1 PPSPLGPGEPSF
13 VTQLRN
19 WLSLRTNRPPVAS
32 VSYQTSCH
40 LPSISIPIVV
50 PFYLGRERRF
60 PPSSGRSADHP
71 PQRIVAPEEAVDDH
85 HRDMPPDQRQ
95 AQPGQCSVDE
105 IGRSG
110 QPGHFLSSFRADH
123 DAEQR
128 DRPHIA
134 DQPQQPERWYDKHE
148 DVHGGM
154 PCSRSLLQALASI
167 GPPPFPLRQR
177 HGDADDDRSK
187 QQHTD

>member
-1 PPSPLGPGEPSF
+1 LATVMCLNHRSLVSF
-13 VTQLRN
+13 FLIVAGSTEIYT
-19 WLSLRTNRPPVAS
+19 LSLHDA
-32 VSYQTSCH
+32 
-40 LPSISIPIVV
+40 LPIW
-50 PFYLGRERRF
+50 
-60 PPSSGRSADHP
+60 
-71 PQRIVAPEEAVDDH
+71 
-85 HRDMPPDQRQ
+85 
-95 AQPGQCSVDE
+95 
-105 IGRSG
+105 SG

-177 HGDADDDRSK
+177 PGDADDDENK
-187 QQHTD
+187 QQHTDRYVSADPEAGQRNPAE